1 MPYIANDMAMI
12 YSRGSVVPRIMLII
26 MAVKFLKNIPFI
38 FSILFV
44 LIIFIAR
51 MLAYVSNEL
60 NLPLELIAKG
70 DFFSVNYGLFASIF
84 YFYDPIY
91 ILQYPIFH

>member
-1 MPYIANDMAMI
+1 MPYIDMAML
-12 YSRGSVVPRIMLII
+12 YSRGNIVPRILLII
-26 MAVKFLKNIPFI
+26 MAVKFLKNIPFVY
-38 FSILFV
+38 SILFV

-51 MLAYVSNEL
+51 MLSYESNEL

-91 ILQYPIFH
+91 L